1 MNVLVTGSNG
11 QLGTE
16 LRRLALDS
24 PHHFIFT
31 DINSLPGVETV
42 YLDISDRASIDIIA
56 ESEKVDIIVNCA
68 AYTDVERAESEIDM
82 AMLLNHQAV
91 EILAGAAASRDAALI
106 HISTDYVFSGEGNLP
121 IREDAVPAPKGV
133 YGSTKLAGEK
143 ALQKSA
149 CRSVIVRTSWLYSPY
164 GRNFVKT
171 MRSLMRSGREL
182 KVVYDQLGCPTYAA
196 DLADALMHIIHGPR
210 IEGNTIY
217 HYSDEGAVS
226 WYDFAQAIRELSGY
240 DCRVVP
246 CLTGEYPTK
255 ARRPHYS
262 VLDKSAIK
270 RAYRLEIPYWR
281 DSLARCIDRM
291 DDCL

>member
-91 EILAGAAASRDAALI
+91 ENLAGAAASRDAALI
-106 HISTDYVFSGEGNLP
+106 HISTDYIFSGEGNLP

>member
-91 EILAGAAASRDAALI
+91 ENLAGAAASRDAALI

-164 GRNFVKT
+164 GHNFVKT
-171 MRSLMRSGREL
+171 MRSLMRCGREL

-291 DDCL
+291 DDGL

>member
-91 EILAGAAASRDAALI
+91 ENLAGAAASRDAALI
-106 HISTDYVFSGEGNLP
+106 HISTDYIFSGEGNLP

-217 HYSDEGAVS
+217 HYSDEGVVS

-291 DDCL
+291 DDGL

>member
-91 EILAGAAASRDAALI
+91 ENLAGAAASRDAALI

-246 CLTGEYPTK
+246 CLTGEYPSK

-291 DDCL
+291 DDGL

>member
-91 EILAGAAASRDAALI
+91 ENLAGAAASRDAALI

-143 ALQKSA
+143 AIQKSA
-149 CRSVIVRTSWLYSPY
+149 CRSVIVRTSWLYSPN

>member
-91 EILAGAAASRDAALI
+91 ENLAGAAASRDAALI
-106 HISTDYVFSGEGNLP
+106 HISTDYVFSGEGNIP

-217 HYSDEGAVS
+217 HYSDEGVVS

-281 DSLARCIDRM
+281 DALARCIDIM
-291 DDCL
+291 ENGL

>member
-91 EILAGAAASRDAALI
+91 ENLAGAAASRDAALI

-262 VLDKSAIK
+262 VLDKSTIK

>member
-56 ESEKVDIIVNCA
+56 ESEKVDLIVNCA

-91 EILAGAAASRDAALI
+91 ENLAGAAASRDAALI
-106 HISTDYVFSGEGNLP
+106 HISTDYIFSGEGNLP

-171 MRSLMRSGREL
+171 MRRLMQESGQIR
-182 KVVYDQLGCPTYAA
+182 VVYDQVGSPTYAA
-196 DLADALMHIIHGPR
+196 DLADALMQIIQGPR
-210 IEGNTIY
+210 IEGKAVY

-226 WYDFAQAIRELSGY
+226 WYDFAQAIREISGF
-240 DCRVVP
+240 DCKIIP
-246 CLTGEYPTK
+246 CRSEDYPTK

-281 DSLARCIDRM
+281 DALARCIDIM
-291 DDCL
+291 ENGL

>member
-91 EILAGAAASRDAALI
+91 ENLAGAAASRDAALI
-106 HISTDYVFSGEGNLP
+106 HISTDYVFSGEGNIP

-291 DDCL
+291 DDGL

>member
-91 EILAGAAASRDAALI
+91 ENLAGAAASRDAALI
-106 HISTDYVFSGEGNLP
+106 HISTDYVFSGEGNIP

>member
-56 ESEKVDIIVNCA
+56 ESEKVDLIVNCA

-91 EILAGAAASRDAALI
+91 ENLAGAAASRDAALI
-106 HISTDYVFSGEGNLP
+106 HISTDYIFSGEGNLP

-143 ALQKSA
+143 AIQKSA

-171 MRSLMRSGREL
+171 MRRLMQESGQIR
-182 KVVYDQLGCPTYAA
+182 VVYDQVGSPTYAA
-196 DLADALMHIIHGPR
+196 DLADALMQIIQGPR
-210 IEGNTIY
+210 IEGKAVY

-226 WYDFAQAIRELSGY
+226 WYDFAQAIREISGF
-240 DCRVVP
+240 DCKIIP
-246 CLTGEYPTK
+246 CRSEDYPTK

-281 DSLARCIDRM
+281 DALARCIDIM
-291 DDCL
+291 ENGL

>member
-91 EILAGAAASRDAALI
+91 ENLAGAAASRDAALI

-217 HYSDEGAVS
+217 HYSDEGVVS

-246 CLTGEYPTK
+246 CLTGEYPTN
-255 ARRPHYS
+255 ARRPHCS

-291 DDCL
+291 DDGL

>member
-91 EILAGAAASRDAALI
+91 ENLAGAAASRDAALI

-246 CLTGEYPTK
+246 CLTSEYPTK

-281 DSLARCIDRM
+281 DALARCIDIM
-291 DDCL
+291 ENGL

>member
-91 EILAGAAASRDAALI
+91 ENLAGAAASRDAALI

-171 MRSLMRSGREL
+171 MRRLMRSGREL

-217 HYSDEGAVS
+217 HYSDEGVVS

-281 DSLARCIDRM
+281 DSLARCLDRM
-291 DDCL
+291 ED

>member
-91 EILAGAAASRDAALI
+91 ENLAGAAASRDAALI
-106 HISTDYVFSGEGNLP
+106 HISTDYIFSGEGNLP

-143 ALQKSA
+143 AIQKSA

-171 MRSLMRSGREL
+171 MRRLMQESGQIR
-182 KVVYDQLGCPTYAA
+182 VVYEQVGSPTYAA
-196 DLADALMHIIHGPR
+196 DLADALMQIIQGPR
-210 IEGNTIY
+210 IDGKAVY
-217 HYSDEGAVS
+217 DYSDEGAVS
-226 WYDFAQAIRELSGY
+226 WYDFAQAIREISGF
-240 DCRVVP
+240 DCKIIP
-246 CLTGEYPTK
+246 CRSEDYPTK

-281 DSLARCIDRM
+281 DALARCIDIM
-291 DDCL
+291 ENGL

>member
-91 EILAGAAASRDAALI
+91 ENLAGAAASRDAALI

-246 CLTGEYPTK
+246 CLTCEYPTK

-291 DDCL
+291 DDGL

>member
-16 LRRLALDS
+16 LRRLAIDS

-91 EILAGAAASRDAALI
+91 ENLAGAAASRDAALI

-171 MRSLMRSGREL
+171 MRRLMQESGQIR
-182 KVVYDQLGCPTYAA
+182 VVYDQVGSPTYAA
-196 DLADALMHIIHGPR
+196 DLADALMQIIEGPR
-210 IEGNTIY
+210 IEGKAVY

-226 WYDFAQAIRELSGY
+226 WYDFAQAIREISGF
-240 DCRVVP
+240 DCKIIP
-246 CLTGEYPTK
+246 CRSEDYPTK

-270 RAYRLEIPYWR
+270 QAYRLEIPYWR
-281 DSLARCIDRM
+281 DALARCIDIM
-291 DDCL
+291 ENGL

>member
-91 EILAGAAASRDAALI
+91 ENLAGAAASRDAALI
-106 HISTDYVFSGEGNLP
+106 HISTQYVFSGEGNLP

-291 DDCL
+291 DDGL

>member
-16 LRRLALDS
+16 LRRLAIDS

-31 DINSLPGVETV
+31 DINRFPGVETV
-42 YLDISDRASIDIIA
+42 YLDISDRAAVEIIA
-56 ESEKVDIIVNCA
+56 ESEKVDLIVNCA
-68 AYTDVERAESEIDM
+68 AYTDVEKAESEIDM

-91 EILAGAAASRDAALI
+91 ENLAGAAASRDAALI

>member
-91 EILAGAAASRDAALI
+91 ENLAGAAASRDAALI

-143 ALQKSA
+143 AIQKSA

-171 MRSLMRSGREL
+171 MRRLMQESGQIR
-182 KVVYDQLGCPTYAA
+182 VVYDQVGSPTYAA
-196 DLADALMHIIHGPR
+196 DLADALMQIIQGPR
-210 IEGNTIY
+210 IDGKAVY

-226 WYDFAQAIRELSGY
+226 WYDFAQAIREISGF
-240 DCRVVP
+240 DCKIIP
-246 CLTGEYPTK
+246 CRSEDYPTK

>member
-91 EILAGAAASRDAALI
+91 ENLAGAAASRDAALI

-291 DDCL
+291 ENGL

>member
-91 EILAGAAASRDAALI
+91 ENLAGAATSRDAALI

-291 DDCL
+291 DDGL

>member
-91 EILAGAAASRDAALI
+91 ENLAGAAASRDAALI
-106 HISTDYVFSGEGNLP
+106 HISTDYIFSGEGNLP

-143 ALQKSA
+143 AIQKSA

-171 MRSLMRSGREL
+171 MRRLMQESGQIR
-182 KVVYDQLGCPTYAA
+182 VVYDQVGSPTYAA
-196 DLADALMHIIHGPR
+196 DLADALMQIIQGPR
-210 IEGNTIY
+210 IEGKAVY

-226 WYDFAQAIRELSGY
+226 WYDFAQAIREISGF
-240 DCRVVP
+240 DCKIIP
-246 CLTGEYPTK
+246 CRSEDYPTK

>member
-91 EILAGAAASRDAALI
+91 ENLAGAAASRDAALI
-106 HISTDYVFSGEGNLP
+106 HISTDYIFSGEGNLP

-217 HYSDEGAVS
+217 HYSDEGVVS

>member
-91 EILAGAAASRDAALI
+91 ENLAGAAASRDAALI
-106 HISTDYVFSGEGNLP
+106 HISTDYVFSGEGNIP

-217 HYSDEGAVS
+217 HYSDEGVVS

-291 DDCL
+291 DDGL

>member
-91 EILAGAAASRDAALI
+91 ENLAGAAASRDAALI
-106 HISTDYVFSGEGNLP
+106 HISTDYIFSREGNLP

-143 ALQKSA
+143 AIQKSA

-171 MRSLMRSGREL
+171 MRRLMQESGQIR
-182 KVVYDQLGCPTYAA
+182 VVYDQVGSPTYAA
-196 DLADALMHIIHGPR
+196 DLADALMQIIQGPR
-210 IEGNTIY
+210 IDGKAVY

-226 WYDFAQAIRELSGY
+226 WYDFAQAIREISGF
-240 DCRVVP
+240 DCKIIP
-246 CLTGEYPTK
+246 CRSEDYPTK

-281 DSLARCIDRM
+281 DALARCIDIM
-291 DDCL
+291 ENGL

>member
-91 EILAGAAASRDAALI
+91 ENLAGAAASRDAALI
-106 HISTDYVFSGEGNLP
+106 HISTDYIFSGEGNLP

-143 ALQKSA
+143 AIQKSA
-149 CRSVIVRTSWLYSPY
+149 CRSVIVRTSWLYSPN

>member
-91 EILAGAAASRDAALI
+91 ENLAGAAASRDAALI

-226 WYDFAQAIRELSGY
+226 WYDFAQAIREISGF
-240 DCRVVP
+240 DCKIIP
-246 CLTGEYPTK
+246 CRSEDYPTK

>member
-91 EILAGAAASRDAALI
+91 ENLAGAAASRDAALI
-106 HISTDYVFSGEGNLP
+106 HISTDYIFSGEGNLP

-143 ALQKSA
+143 AIQKSA

-171 MRSLMRSGREL
+171 MRRLMRSGREL

-291 DDCL
+291 DDGL

>member
-91 EILAGAAASRDAALI
+91 ENLAGAAASRDAALI

-143 ALQKSA
+143 AIQKSA

-291 DDCL
+291 DDGL

>member
-91 EILAGAAASRDAALI
+91 ENLAGAAASRDAALI

-270 RAYRLEIPYWR
+270 RAYSLEIPYWR

>member
-91 EILAGAAASRDAALI
+91 ENLAGAAASRDAALI

-246 CLTGEYPTK
+246 CLTSEYPTK

-291 DDCL
+291 DDGL

>member
-91 EILAGAAASRDAALI
+91 ENLAGAAASRDAALI

-270 RAYRLEIPYWR
+270 RAYRLEITYWR

-291 DDCL
+291 DDGL

>member
-91 EILAGAAASRDAALI
+91 ENLAGAAASRDAALI

>member
-91 EILAGAAASRDAALI
+91 ENLAGAAASRDAALI
-106 HISTDYVFSGEGNLP
+106 HISTDYIFSGEGNLP

-171 MRSLMRSGREL
+171 MRRLMQESGQIR
-182 KVVYDQLGCPTYAA
+182 VVYDQVGSPTYAA
-196 DLADALMHIIHGPR
+196 DLADALMQIIQGPR
-210 IEGNTIY
+210 IEGKAVY
-217 HYSDEGAVS
+217 HYSDEGVVS

-291 DDCL
+291 DDGL

>member
-91 EILAGAAASRDAALI
+91 ENLAGAAASRDAALI

-262 VLDKSAIK
+262 VLDKSTIK
-270 RAYRLEIPYWR
+270 RAYSLEIPYWR

>member
-56 ESEKVDIIVNCA
+56 ESEKVDLIVNCA

-91 EILAGAAASRDAALI
+91 ENLAGAAASRDAALI
-106 HISTDYVFSGEGNLP
+106 HISTDYIFSGEGNLP

-171 MRSLMRSGREL
+171 MRRLMQESGQIR
-182 KVVYDQLGCPTYAA
+182 VVYDQVGSPTYAA
-196 DLADALMHIIHGPR
+196 DLADALMQIIQGPR
-210 IEGNTIY
+210 IDGKAVY

-226 WYDFAQAIRELSGY
+226 WYDFAQAIREISGF
-240 DCRVVP
+240 DCKIIP
-246 CLTGEYPTK
+246 CRSEDYPTK

-281 DSLARCIDRM
+281 DALARCIDIM
-291 DDCL
+291 ENGL

>member
-91 EILAGAAASRDAALI
+91 ENLAGAAASRDAALI

-143 ALQKSA
+143 AIQKSA

-171 MRSLMRSGREL
+171 MRRLMQESGQIR
-182 KVVYDQLGCPTYAA
+182 VVYDQVGSPTYAA
-196 DLADALMHIIHGPR
+196 DLAEALMQIIQGPR
-210 IEGNTIY
+210 IDGKAVY

-226 WYDFAQAIRELSGY
+226 WYDFAQAIREISGF
-240 DCRVVP
+240 DCKIIP
-246 CLTGEYPTK
+246 CRSEDYPTK

-291 DDCL
+291 DDGL

>member
-91 EILAGAAASRDAALI
+91 ENLAGAAASRDAALI

-217 HYSDEGAVS
+217 HYSDEGVVS

-262 VLDKSAIK
+262 VLDKSGIK

-291 DDCL
+291 DDGL